1 MKRINA
7 VLALAAGLLLSALP
21 AIAPARQEAPAPA
34 IPYAQEAYETMT
46 FDCSAAGGTEQLAFP
61 VSASYP
67 QQASEWRAKGY
78 KGWSVEEAR
87 RAFEGLGADAAG
99 TALSDKTWSEDT
111 KGFYNDEGAYLSSF
125 PGQLQYTSAE
135 VQKGWY
141 ERATFALATDVFGD
155 ASHYA
160 EGFGLDLEA
169 ALGEVYPQF
178 ADVLE
183 AAERFLDE
191 NGLSVGKPV
200 AIKYWTLEQMRENW
214 RRGIVV
220 EAPDDSE
227 CPLQA
232 QDEALYV
239 VYPTFFQGVR
249 MMPFGVG
256 TPGGIE
262 SCDTRIAV
270 FMNTRQIL
278 SVESGANRFASL
290 TEGEG
295 GAVISPQA
303 AWERYLAL
311 LEQYLFIP
319 EGALDVEAM
328 ALQYTVRY
336 KQKADDFDP
345 DYELVPVWT
354 IQLQDQSAVMI
365 HAVTGEEVPW

>member
-1 MKRINA
+1 MRR
-7 VLALAAGLLLSALP
+7 VLSLMLIMALP

-46 FDCSAAGGTEQLAFP
+46 FDCSAAGGTERLAFP

-99 TALSDKTWSEDT
+99 TALSDKTWSEDE
-111 KGFYNDEGAYLSSF
+111 KNFENAEGALLYSY
-125 PGQLQYTSAE
+125 PGQLQYISAE
-135 VQKGWY
+135 AQKGWY
-141 ERATFALATDVFGD
+141 ERATFAAATDVFGD
-155 ASHYA
+155 ATHYA

-169 ALGEVYPQF
+169 ALGEAYPQF

-200 AIKYWTLEQMRENW
+200 AIKYWALEQMRENW
-214 RRGIVV
+214 RKGIVA

-239 VYPTFFQGVR
+239 VYPAFFQGVR
-249 MMPFGVG
+249 MMPFGAG
-256 TPGGIE
+256 APEGIVNCE
-262 SCDTRIAV
+262 TGVTV

-278 SVESGANRFASL
+278 SVRSGANRFASL
-290 TEGEG
+290 TEGAG
-295 GAVISPQA
+295 GAVVSPQA